1 MTQPITDLKEIEKIV
16 ADSVRDLASELR
28 GGLTPEEV
36 GQMAADVKAMKAAQ
50 ERFAAQRDA
59 DQLSDNRKQVASV
72 REYEKVSGVNF
83 DADPRKG
90 KGLRAGAYVR
100 AIAAGHQ
107 RRQHPSEI
115 LAGWGYKALA
125 DEAREVR
132 ALQTGAA
139 GAGAELFP
147 GGFLNELIE
156 YQRNMTVVRQIPS
169 IRVLQMPN
177 GTMTIKKQTGVGSG
191 SWVAEGAVIASS
203 QQQTGSITLTGK
215 KLGALTAVSNDLL
228 RIADA
233 SADAFVRDD
242 LAAELALAEDLAF
255 LRGSGAAGQ
264 PRGIRNSVAS
274 AMVVATGGD
283 TAALKRNDL
292 VNAIARLASRNVRF
306 NSANSAWLMSERTKH
321 RLMATVDSNSNP
333 SFPGLEGA
341 GTLLGYRVL
350 ATNQILDT
358 TGDGD
363 ESEIYFV
370 CGSECIIGE
379 VRGLEL
385 TAFDGGAYYNSTAS
399 AVQSGIS
406 QDETAIRAILV
417 EDFALRHDNGASIIS
432 EVDYTVS

>member
-16 ADSVRDLASELR
+16 ADSVRDLASERR

-50 ERFAAQRDA
+50 ERFGDQRDA

-83 DADPRKG
+83 DADPKKG

-100 AIAAGHQ
+100 AVAAGHQ

-156 YQRNMTVVRQIPS
+156 YQKNMTAVRQVPGM
-169 IRVLQMPN
+169 RVLQMPN
-177 GTMTIKKQTGVGSG
+177 GTLTIKKQTGVGSAAW
-191 SWVAEGAVIASS
+191 SAEGAVIASS

-215 KLGALTAVSNDLL
+215 KLGALTPVSNDLL

-233 SADAFVRDD
+233 NADAFVRDD
-242 LAAELALAEDLAF
+242 LASEMALAEDLAF

-283 TAALKRNDL
+283 TAAAKRNDL
-292 VNAIARLASRNVRF
+292 INAIARMKQRNVKLTF
-306 NSANSAWLMSERTKH
+306 ANGAWLLSERTYH
-321 RLMATVDSNSNP
+321 RLWATVDANSNP
-333 SFPGLEGA
+333 SFPELATGR
-341 GTLLGYRVL
+341 LLGYPVL
-350 ATNQILDT
+350 STNQILDT

-363 ESEIYFV
+363 ESEIYLV
-370 CGSECIIGE
+370 CGSECVIGE

-385 TAFDGGAYYNSTAS
+385 SAFDGGAYYNSTAS

>member
-1 MTQPITDLKEIEKIV
+1 MTQPITDLKEIQKIV

-36 GQMAADVKAMKAAQ
+36 GQMAADVKEMKAAQ
-50 ERFAAQRDA
+50 ERFAAMRESDR
-59 DQLSDNRKQVASV
+59 LSDNRKQVASI

-83 DADPRKG
+83 DSDPLKG

-100 AIAAGHQ
+100 AVAAGHQ
-107 RRQHPSEI
+107 RRQHPSEV

-156 YQRNMTVVRQIPS
+156 YQRNMAVVRQIPG

-203 QQQTGSITLTGK
+203 QQQTGSITMTGK

-228 RIADA
+228 RIPDA

-255 LRGSGAAGQ
+255 LRGTGAAGQ

-283 TAALKRNDL
+283 TAAAKRNDL

-306 NSANSAWLMSERTKH
+306 NAANSAWLMSERTKH
-321 RLMATVDSNSNP
+321 RLMATVDGNSNP

-385 TAFDGGAYYNSTAS
+385 AAFDGGAYYNSTAS